1 MNKHFSAGSRH
12 DETKDSRKLMGILK
26 GSETIDNN
34 NKPLMGRTRILVL
47 CENGERKEVVVD
59 IVQVKKKAKGE
70 TEAARSSKNVKDSE
84 DGNFRRSFSQKMDNL
99 FRVAKRARTKKDNK
113 DEDKSRSTNNKVK
126 TSVSKAI
133 GSTSKSASLSVP
145 KKSMSSGPTSRPSS
159 PEGSN
164 KYNHT
169 VRKYAST
176 TSIRSRPN
184 TPDTYRQNT
193 SPSIRSRT
201 PDESKPGKQLPQ
213 RKNFIY
219 IGVPGNIS
227 CPTTVIRETN
237 HSVFRI
243 HNPTNK
249 PVTWHLT
256 TATNPFLRRSDTTNS
271 AQKINDE
278 VFLIMKTSGLLR
290 AGQTERVDISFRPI
304 FIGTYSQSFM
314 LEDSISSEGSGGLGG
329 VSVRVQG
336 EGRADVSS
344 QIKVD
349 TKKSGSRTM
358 DFEVSE
364 SEIQIPATRIGKRR
378 SVGIN
383 INNPSNQLVRIKCKC
398 EVMGNIS
405 GSIPNLSIP
414 LSSVQIKPHASV
426 TLPVRFQPR
435 EVGEV
440 RAVVKLQAI
449 GRAEVLVDIIA
460 KGVQD
465 TPET

>member
-1 MNKHFSAGSRH
+1 
-12 DETKDSRKLMGILK
+12 
-26 GSETIDNN
+26 
-34 NKPLMGRTRILVL
+34 
-47 CENGERKEVVVD
+47 
-59 IVQVKKKAKGE
+59 
-70 TEAARSSKNVKDSE
+70 
-84 DGNFRRSFSQKMDNL
+84 
-99 FRVAKRARTKKDNK
+99 
-113 DEDKSRSTNNKVK
+113 
-126 TSVSKAI
+126 
-133 GSTSKSASLSVP
+133 
-145 KKSMSSGPTSRPSS
+145 
-159 PEGSN
+159 
-164 KYNHT
+164 
-169 VRKYAST
+169 
-176 TSIRSRPN
+176 
-184 TPDTYRQNT
+184 
-193 SPSIRSRT
+193 
-201 PDESKPGKQLPQ
+201 
-213 RKNFIY
+213 
-219 IGVPGNIS
+219 
-227 CPTTVIRETN
+227 
-237 HSVFRI
+237 
-243 HNPTNK
+243 
-249 PVTWHLT
+249 
-256 TATNPFLRRSDTTNS
+256 
-271 AQKINDE
+271 
-278 VFLIMKTSGLLR
+278 
-290 AGQTERVDISFRPI
+290 GQTERVDTSFRPV

-336 EGRADVSS
+336 EGRADVSN

-398 EVMGNIS
+398 EVMGNS

-465 TPET
+465 TPIATET